1 MSVSYFVRYEG
12 MAADRTEFL
21 RYYRERHALILAR
34 FPGIRRIVLHQPTE
48 WHDRFPVNPDRFTL
62 LAQMIFDTEDDL
74 ARALQSEARAEARVD
89 FADFPPFEGK
99 VFHQATVSEEVFSQ
113 VSASLALKLHG
124 AQVKVHVNELVI
136 AGWTGRDQAA
146 IAAHIKEMKEW
157 GVPGPTQTPM
167 YYRVGA
173 SLLTTSG
180 EIEVV
185 GRDSSGEAEFVLFN
199 VDGEI
204 LLGTGSDHT
213 DRKAEAVGITLA
225 KQMCPKVV
233 AEEVWRFADVEPH
246 WDSLV
251 IRAWATISGERVL
264 YQEGN
269 VTVMRHPRELMEL
282 FTARTGLNFG
292 PGFAMYGGTFA
303 AIGGIRW
310 AEEFEFAIEDPVL
323 RRRISHHYK
332 VKGLPIEG

>member
-1 MSVSYFVRYEG
+1 MSGSVSL
-12 MAADRTEFL
+12 T
-21 RYYRERHALILAR
+21 
-34 FPGIRRIVLHQPTE
+34 
-48 WHDRFPVNPDRFTL
+48 VNGQTV
-62 LAQMIFDTEDDL
+62 
-74 ARALQSEARAEARVD
+74 EAR
-89 FADFPPFEGK
+89 
-99 VFHQATVSEEVFSQ
+99 
-113 VSASLALKLHG
+113 
-124 AQVKVHVNELVI
+124 VNELVI

-157 GVPGPTQTPM
+157 GVAGPTQTPM

-173 SLLTTSG
+173 SLLTTDV

-199 VDGEI
+199 VDGE
-204 LLGTGSDHT
+204 LLVGAGSDHT

-233 AEEVWRFADVEPH
+233 AKEAWRFAEVAGH
-246 WDSLV
+246 WEKLV
-251 IRAWATISGERVL
+251 IRAWAMIDGQRVL

-269 VTVMRHPRELMEL
+269 VTVMRDPRELMEL
-282 FTARTGLNFG
+282 YTERTGNAFG

-310 AEEFEFAIEDPVL
+310 GDEFEFTLEDPVL
-323 RRRISHHYK
+323 KRSISHLYR
-332 VKGLPIEG
+332 VKSLPVEG